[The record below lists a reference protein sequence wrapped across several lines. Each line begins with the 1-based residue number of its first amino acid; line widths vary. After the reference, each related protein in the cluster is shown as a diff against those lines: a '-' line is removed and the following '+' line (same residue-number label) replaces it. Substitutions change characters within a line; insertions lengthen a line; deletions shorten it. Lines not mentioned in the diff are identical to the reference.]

1 VFPVVGGIYY
11 WFPKITGRMMSE
23 RLGKWSFWVMFI
35 GFNVGFFPMHI
46 LGLAGMPRRVY
57 TYPSGLGWG
66 SWNMVATLGSYLFAI
81 GNAMFLV
88 NVWISLKR
96 GKAAGR
102 NPWGAPSLEWSTSS
116 PPPVYNFAVIPT
128 VASRYPLWEGYMDDD
143 EDTGGST
150 IHEGLLLDHGRE
162 TIGTTMLDAEP
173 AVILKMPGD
182 TYTPLLLALALTLLF
197 VGLLAQAWSA
207 VGAGVLLT
215 LLATIAWLWPQRK
228 LSQIER

>member
-1 VFPVVGGIYY
+1 
-11 WFPKITGRMMSE
+11 
-23 RLGKWSFWVMFI
+23 
-35 GFNVGFFPMHI
+35 
-46 LGLAGMPRRVY
+46 
-57 TYPSGLGWG
+57 
-66 SWNMVATLGSYLFAI
+66 
-81 GNAMFLV
+81 MFLL

-102 NPWGAPSLEWSTSS
+102 NPWDAPSLEWSTSS
-116 PPPVYNFAVIPT
+116 PPPAYNFAVIPN
-128 VASRYPLWEGYMDDD
+128 VASRYPLWEGYMHDEGRDDD
-143 EDTGGST
+143 EAAGGST

-197 VGLLAQAWSA
+197 VGLLAQAWWV
-207 VGAGVLLT
+207 VGAGVVLT
-215 LLATIAWLWPQRK
+215 LLATIAWLWPQRT